1 MPPLSPAQDAPRR
14 LRAGGRRPSLRAM
27 TRCLCLAAVFA
38 LSGCASPSLQGLLA
52 PQDAAAAPAAPEE
65 TAAAPP
71 ETLDP
76 TPPPPPPPEA
86 RTADQFDTTSDAD
99 RAEALTAPD
108 PQEAGAE
115 RALGTTIASL
125 GDPTDP
131 GIWLKTPLVTDLTEG
146 RVENP
151 ATGKSVTLELRP
163 SGGEPGAGS
172 QISLPALRLLEIPL
186 TELPELAVF
195 AG

>member
-1 MPPLSPAQDAPRR
+1 
-14 LRAGGRRPSLRAM
+14 M
-27 TRCLCLAAVFA
+27 TRCLCLASALA

-52 PQDAAAAPAAPEE
+52 PQPGAAEPASAAAPETAPEE
-65 TAAAPP
+65 PAA
-71 ETLDP
+71 TLDP

-86 RTADQFDTTSDAD
+86 RTADQFDTTSEED
-99 RAEALTAPD
+99 RAEALAPAE
-108 PQEAGAE
+108 PEEGGAE

-151 ATGKSVTLELRP
+151 ATGKSITLELRP
-163 SGGEPGAGS
+163 SGGAPGSGS

-186 TELPELAVF
+186 TDLPELAVF

>member
-1 MPPLSPAQDAPRR
+1 MIRSVVLA
-14 LRAGGRRPSLRAM
+14 SL
-27 TRCLCLAAVFA
+27 LA

-52 PQDAAAAPAAPEE
+52 PPDAASAAVGAVAEA
-65 TAAAPP
+65 T

-86 RTADQFDTTSDAD
+86 RTAEQFDTTSAED
-99 RAEALTAPD
+99 RAEALAAPAD
-108 PQEAGAE
+108 AATE

-125 GDPTDP
+125 GDPADP
-131 GIWLKTPLVTDLTEG
+131 GIWIKTPLVTELTQG

-151 ATGKSVTLELRP
+151 ATGKSISLELRP
-163 SGGEPGAGS
+163 SGGEPGSGS

-186 TELPELAVF
+186 TDLPELAVY

>member
-1 MPPLSPAQDAPRR
+1 
-14 LRAGGRRPSLRAM
+14 M
-27 TRCLCLAAVFA
+27 TRCLCLPAALAAALA

-52 PQDAAAAPAAPEE
+52 PQEAAAAPAVPEE
-65 TAAAPP
+65 VTEAP

-86 RTADQFDTTSDAD
+86 RTVDQFDTTSDAD
-99 RAEALTAPD
+99 RAEALATPD
-108 PQEAGAE
+108 PEEAGAE

-131 GIWLKTPLVTDLTEG
+131 GIWLKTPLVSDLTEG

-151 ATGKSVTLELRP
+151 ATGKTITLELRP
-163 SGGEPGAGS
+163 SGGAPGSGS